1 MRNNAEK
8 DTGAKEFFS
17 DTAITTEVK
26 AKLLGA
32 DDVPSMSISVETNDG
47 IVRLSGDVETQVQ
60 LANAERVARQV
71 KGVKGVQNDL
81 MVRP

>member
-1 MRNNAEK
+1 MRTNAEK
-8 DTGAKEFFS
+8 EADVKDFFS
-17 DTAITTEVK
+17 DTAITAEVK

-47 IVRLSGDVETQVQ
+47 IVRLTGDVETQVQ

-71 KGVKGVQNDL
+71 KGVKSVQNDL
-81 MVRP
+81 MVKP